1 MMKSLTHF
9 IDEVNSV
16 FVHLGATIPRHLKDN
31 LSRHKALFPMQQ
43 LTLIVDRDPLKDLPE
58 GIRIFKYEVEKNDLN
73 ILEEMDKVSDFH
85 FRDGF
90 WKYTFLRL
98 FALEKFHKTHPD
110 EPLLHIESDVILMPN
125 FPWEKFKSISQIAWL
140 NVNSL
145 CDVASLVFS
154 PNSNETH
161 FFVNELRKIAKEDPS
176 TTDMLSMREFA
187 IRNPSRH
194 IYLPSLTDRNSR
206 VPDAYD
212 ENAKSQIANFQGYFD
227 PSAIGMWN
235 FGQDP
240 KNLYGFR
247 NRFHLN
253 SSYDLDPSKSEY
265 FFEDSRLFDSDGLDI
280 YSLHVHSKFLPLFSV
295 NWAHELDKELRK
307 ARGKRRV
314 TMFNLRAFIGAIKD
328 RKLKDNVWLVFA
340 SIPGIKYLRK
350 VTFLESLKEKIKDYL
365 KIKM

>member
-1 MMKSLTHF
+1 MPTTTDF
-9 IDEVNSV
+9 TYVVNSV
-16 FVHLGATIPRHLKDN
+16 FVHLGAALPKHLKDN
-31 LSRHKALFPMQQ
+31 ISRHRKLFPNQK
-43 LTLIVDRDPLKDLPE
+43 LTLIVDRMPPEDLPQ
-58 GIRIFKYEVEKNDLN
+58 GIQIFTYVAEKNDLK
-73 ILEEMDKVSDFH
+73 ILDEMDKVSDFH

-98 FALEKFHKTHPD
+98 FALEKFHETYPD
-110 EPLLHIESDVILMPN
+110 EPILHIESDVILMPN
-125 FPWEKFKSISQIAWL
+125 FPWEKFKSISQLAWL

-161 FFVNELRKIAKEDPS
+161 FFVNELRIIAKEDPS

-187 IRNPSRH
+187 LRNPSH
-194 IYLPSLTDRNSR
+194 HTYLPSLTERNSR
-206 VPDAYD
+206 VPDVYD

-247 NRFHLN
+247 NRFHLD
-253 SSYDLDPSKSEY
+253 SSYDLNPSKSEY
-265 FFEDSRLFDSDGLDI
+265 FFEESRLFDSDGLDI
-280 YSLHVHSKFLPLFSV
+280 YSLHVHSKFLPLFSE
-295 NWAHELDKELRK
+295 NWALSLAKELRK
-307 ARGKRRV
+307 AREKRRV
-314 TMFNLRAFIGAIKD
+314 TMFNPRAFIGAIKD

-340 SIPGIKYLRK
+340 NIPGIKYLRK
-350 VTFLESLKEKIKDYL
+350 VTFIEKLKDKIKGIL